1 MVMVFALA
9 AASCLGI
16 YARANTISK
25 QLEARDAA
33 VTLACNAAEILKNT
47 GDPQQAEALAESDG
61 FILEICGEKSEIPG
75 LCRAKIVVY
84 FEETEIFSLQT
95 GWQEV
100 AP

>member
-16 YARANTISK
+16 YARAKTISK

-47 GDPQQAEALAESDG
+47 GDPQQAEALAENDG
-61 FILEICGEKSEIPG
+61 FALEILGEEPEIPG